1 MALFLQSPGVQVIE
15 KNASGSIP
23 GASTTTGAT
32 VGDFS
37 WGPVNQPMLI
47 DSEDTLVKT
56 FGAPTDSN
64 FQHFFAAR
72 NFLAYSGAMFVVN
85 VSNGGLNAKAGGA
98 GTNQAQINNLFVYQ
112 NTTTL
117 DSTVIARYP
126 GAAGNGL
133 IVSYADLNTFATW
146 PYASQFQA
154 PTANNQLHVI
164 VIDGSG
170 KFSGVAGTV
179 LEKYSFLDKAGNAV
193 SYQGT
198 TNYYKAVIEARS
210 QYIYVMSHP
219 TGTTNW
225 GGPVGTNFDT
235 MVDSVGISGYDDT
248 WTLAAGSDGAAVT
261 DAQLQAGWDLLKNPE
276 EFDISLLI
284 SGSAS
289 QVLGQYITSN
299 IAETRRDCVNFLSI
313 CTSAG
318 TPIYGTSTS
327 RITDAKGYKTAVGNS
342 TYHVIDS
349 GYKYQYDRYNDK
361 YRWVALNADTAGLC
375 AKVDSTHDTWFS
387 PAGYIKGQIKD
398 AVKLAWNPTRAER
411 DVIYPLGV
419 NAIVSIVGEG
429 TLLYGDKTGT
439 SVPDAFDHINVRRLF
454 LVLEKSISRAA
465 KYRLFDQNDAITRA
479 LFVSQVEPFLRDVKG
494 RRGIEAFQVIC
505 DETNNTPSV
514 VASNEFRA
522 SILIKPVYS
531 INAITLT
538 FTAVGPDVSFAVAAG
553 V

>member
-1 MALFLQSPGVQVIE
+1 MAIFLQSPGVQVIE
-15 KNASGSIP
+15 KNATGSVP

-32 VGDFS
+32 VGDFT
-37 WGPVNQPMLI
+37 WGPINQPMLI
-47 DSEDTLVKT
+47 DSEDTLVST

-64 FQHFFAAR
+64 FQYFFAAR

-85 VSNGGLNAKAGGA
+85 VSNGALNAKAGGA
-98 GTNQAQINNLFVYQ
+98 GTNTAQVNNLFAYQ
-112 NTTTL
+112 NQTTL

-133 IVSYADLNTFATW
+133 IVSYADSNTFATW

-154 PTANNQLHVI
+154 LTSADQLHVI
-164 VIDGSG
+164 VIDGAG
-170 KFSGVAGTV
+170 KFSGVVGTV
-179 LEKYSFLDKAGNAV
+179 LEKYSFLSKAGNAV

-198 TNYYKAVIEARS
+198 SNYYKSVIEQKS

-219 TGTTNW
+219 VGTTNW
-225 GGPVGTNFDT
+225 GGPVGTVFDT
-235 MVDSVGISGYDDT
+235 MVDSAGISGYDDT

-276 EFDISLLI
+276 EFDISLLV
-284 SGSAS
+284 SGNAS
-289 QVLGQYITSN
+289 QTLGAYITAN
-299 IAETRRDCVNFLSI
+299 VAEVRRDCVNFLSI

-318 TPIYGTSTS
+318 APIYATSST
-327 RITDAKGYKTAVGNS
+327 RVNDAKGYKTAVGNS

-361 YRWVALNADTAGLC
+361 YRWVALNADIAGLC

-387 PAGYIKGQIKD
+387 PAGYVKGQIKD
-398 AVKLAWNPTRAER
+398 AVKLSWNPTRAER
-411 DVIYPLGV
+411 DIIYPLGV
-419 NAIVSIVGEG
+419 NAVVSIVGEG

-454 LVLEKSISRAA
+454 IVMEKSIARAA

-479 LFVSQVEPFLRDVKG
+479 LFTSQVEPFLRDIKG
-494 RRGIEAFQVIC
+494 RRGITDFKVIC
-505 DETNNTPSV
+505 DETNNTPAV
-514 VASNEFRA
+514 VAANEFRA
-522 SILIKPVYS
+522 TIMCKPTSS
-531 INAITLT
+531 INYITLT
-538 FTAVGPDVSFAVAAG
+538 FTAVSGSVEFSVAAG